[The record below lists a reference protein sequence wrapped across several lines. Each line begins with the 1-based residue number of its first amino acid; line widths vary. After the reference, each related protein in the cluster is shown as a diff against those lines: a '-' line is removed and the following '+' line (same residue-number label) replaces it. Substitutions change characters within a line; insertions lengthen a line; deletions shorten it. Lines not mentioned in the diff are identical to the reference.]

1 MRSAHLAAAL
11 PLLLAATTAGAQ
23 STGGLEARGSALEAR
38 VAELEAR
45 ASAAATPAP
54 ASATNAVR
62 CKRLNVNGSGFTP
75 TTVLTVTVNGETVAT
90 FNANAYRD
98 LEEQMR
104 PGPNRVGLSF
114 AAPGTTGP
122 FGTNA
127 ELRCLAPDSASS
139 RDTILRLQPTAQR
152 LAAETV
158 VEFVPG

>member
-1 MRSAHLAAAL
+1 MRPIPFAAAL
-11 PLLLAATTAGAQ
+11 PFLLAAGAAAAQ
-23 STGGLEARGSALEAR
+23 STGGLEARVSALEAR

-45 ASAAATPAP
+45 AGATATPAP
-54 ASATNAVR
+54 ASAANAVR
-62 CKRLNVNGSGFTP
+62 CKRLNINGSGFTP

-90 FNANAYRD
+90 FDANAYGD
-98 LEEQMR
+98 LERYMR

-127 ELRCLAPDSASS
+127 EFRCLPPDEQTS
-139 RDTILRLQPTAQR
+139 RDTILSLQPTAQR